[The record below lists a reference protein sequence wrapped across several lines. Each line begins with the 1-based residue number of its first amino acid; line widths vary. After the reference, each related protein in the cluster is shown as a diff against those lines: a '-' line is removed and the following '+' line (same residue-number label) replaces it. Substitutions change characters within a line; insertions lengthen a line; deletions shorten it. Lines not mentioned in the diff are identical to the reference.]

1 MRWEQQVQYAS
12 ISDIGFRRRMNQDS
26 YVVQTCSNQESW
38 RRHGHLFLVADG
50 MGGHAVGE
58 LASKIAADTIPHT
71 FFKIRDRDVPI
82 ALRQA
87 IEQANATIHERGT
100 LNVDFERMGTTCTAL
115 VLGPQGAIIGHVGDS
130 RVYRIRGDRIEQLSF
145 DHSLQWELLRQGRM
159 RPEEIFLH
167 EPRHVITRSLGPQAN
182 VQVDVEGPYAVLP
195 GDVYVLCSD
204 GLTGHV
210 VDSEI
215 GAIARELPPGEACRL
230 LVHLANLR
238 GGSDNITVL
247 IARVGN
253 LPEGVPPVEPAEPA
267 HPAPGAGWAWLAA
280 LWAVAIIF
288 VTGVSLALLEQWRAG
303 AVLAGLGVAG
313 AAALTVVWWKQR
325 PQSMERD
332 NRLADTVV
340 WSPYRTASSRMTPK
354 LLSHLVAVE
363 SELQRTAIEEG
374 WEIDRDAYQA
384 AYDRARQAFDKAA
397 YPEAFREY
405 ARAIDAL
412 MAGVHIQRRQLTHQA
427 KWGRT
432 PTPPAHRGP

>member
-1 MRWEQQVQYAS
+1 
-12 ISDIGFRRRMNQDS
+12 MNQDS
-26 YVVQTCSNQESW
+26 YVVQTCSDQEGW

-71 FFKIRDRDVPI
+71 FFKIRDRAVPA

-130 RVYRIRGDRIEQLSF
+130 RVYRIRGERIEQLTF

-182 VQVDVEGPYAVLP
+182 VQVDMEGPYPVLP

-210 VDSEI
+210 ADSEI
-215 GAIARELPPGEACRL
+215 GTIARELPPGEACRL

-247 IARVGN
+247 VARVGS
-253 LPEGVPPVEPAEPA
+253 LPDGVSLDPLEF
-267 HPAPGAGWAWLAA
+267 APRSAGGGWTWLAA
-280 LWAVAIIF
+280 MWAVAIVF
-288 VTGVSLALLEQWRAG
+288 VTGVSLALLGRWLAGTALAALGAAG
-303 AVLAGLGVAG
+303 ALGLAVF
-313 AAALTVVWWKQR
+313 WWKNR
-325 PQSMERD
+325 PPSEHD
-332 NRLADTVV
+332 DRLADTVV
-340 WSPYRTASSRMTPK
+340 WSPYRTASSRLTPK
-354 LLSHLVAVE
+354 FLSHLVAVE
-363 SELQRTAIEEG
+363 SELQRTAVEEG
-374 WEIDRDAYQA
+374 WEIDRDRYQA
-384 AYDRARQAFDKAA
+384 AYDHAPGQMGAGGIADGAAERVSVAPQLRAAHPGDSQCWTGSPGSLRIHSIRLA
-397 YPEAFREY
+397 EAIS
-405 ARAIDAL
+405 AS
-412 MAGVHIQRRQLTHQA
+412 MNV
-427 KWGRT
+427 
-432 PTPPAHRGP
+432 P